1 MESKAELLHTIE
13 ERHQTAQLGTYDHD
27 TGQRH
32 SQVGNV
38 GEALREAA
46 ERATTHICRNCGWE
60 GDSTICPEC
69 AIPLDVEDSNTP

>member
-1 MESKAELLHTIE
+1 MDSKAELLHTIE

-46 ERATTHICRNCGWE
+46 ERAERLATEANRVI
-60 GDSTICPEC
+60 
-69 AIPLDVEDSNTP
+69 EDDIEESFNTQ